1 MSPHNGALNE
11 LECHPLR
18 KRQPLNSPATVP
30 KKKKYN
36 KYKIRNKAEKKIK
49 KYNNH
54 YSNELGTAAEVD
66 VDVADDYNTM
76 DEIMRAIM

>member
-1 MSPHNGALNE
+1 MERSMSLSVIHLGSAN
-11 LECHPLR
+11 HWT
-18 KRQPLNSPATVP
+18 RQQQYQ